1 MDILLIPGFML
12 DTDLWS
18 NIRPGIARFGNI
30 IDVDTT
36 QDSTIEAMAARAVA
50 SIATPAIVVGFSMGG
65 YVARQ
70 IAYQAPGLVRG
81 LALIATS
88 SRGSRPQPIMK
99 PAANGFRELSRSAVV
114 RSLHP
119 EHRSEDRIERVQHM
133 SRRLGGGAFFMQSR
147 LRRDDDT
154 KRLSEISCPTVV
166 VAAAEDELRSVDESR
181 TLHENIPNST
191 MTIIEGTGHLIPL
204 ERPAELM
211 AALQPL
217 LSMYDT

>member
-18 NIRPGIARFGNI
+18 DVRPEIARFGNI
-30 IDVDTT
+30 VDVDTT
-36 QDSTIEAMAARAVA
+36 QDLTIEAMAARAVA
-50 SIATPAIVVGFSMGG
+50 SIATSAIVVGFSMGG

-70 IAYQAPGLVRG
+70 IAYRAPGLVRG
-81 LALIATS
+81 LALVATS
-88 SRGSRPQPIMK
+88 SRGSRPQPIMRS
-99 PAANGFRELSRSAVV
+99 AANGFRELSRSAVV

-133 SRRLGGGAFFMQSR
+133 SRRLGGDAFFMQSR
-147 LRRDDDT
+147 LQRDDDT
-154 KRLSEISCPTVV
+154 KRLSGIACPTVV

-217 LSMYDT
+217 LSMHDA